1 MSDHSLTEQPSE
13 HLASKGVSGF
23 KKYPKLTIFWVGL
36 LLLGSAMA
44 ALGITA
50 VNRADS
56 EIEKGIATSTLVEYE
71 VSLGEIVTQQASLLE
86 NVQLSLFNET
96 NTVRGDTPKAL
107 LERLGVRDD
116 EDAQKF
122 LRNDPFARMI
132 LSGKRS
138 VRVSAVSSAD
148 GKLEK
153 LIAGMRSKTE
163 KHFNRITITRAPDGT
178 FSSISETVPVQV
190 HERVA
195 VGEIK
200 YSLYGATDEIGLPIN
215 IAYELADIFSSRIDF
230 TRQLRKGD
238 SFQLIYESY
247 EADGVALGTGRIL
260 AAVFK
265 NGPRTLDAVYF
276 QTDPNRKGSYYT
288 LDGKSLKTVFLDFP
302 LEYTRVSSNFG
313 GRMHPIKK
321 VWREHKGID
330 YAAPT
335 GTPIRTVGDGVVEFA
350 GVQNG
355 YGNFVVVRHDKNRT
369 TAYAHMSRIDVTKG
383 QILEQGDVVGAVG
396 QTGWATGPHLHFEY
410 RENSVHKDPTTLS
423 SQTEAVPIPEH
434 MQAAFEENA
443 QNSSMLLARM
453 ADLMTIAKS
462 D

>member
-1 MSDHSLTEQPSE
+1 MSDQSLPDHPSKP
-13 HLASKGVSGF
+13 LSSKGISGF
-23 KKYPKLTIFWVGL
+23 KKYPKLTIFGVGL
-36 LLLGSAMA
+36 LLLGSAMT

-56 EIEKGIATSTLVEYE
+56 EMERGIATSTLVER
-71 VSLGEIVTQQASLLE
+71 EISFSDLITEQSNQLE
-86 NVQLSLFNET
+86 NIQLSLFRQT
-96 NTVRGDTPKAL
+96 HTTRGDTPQTL
-107 LERLGVRDD
+107 LSRVGIDD
-116 EDAQKF
+116 EEAQKF
-122 LRNDPFARMI
+122 LRNDPIARMI
-132 LSGKRS
+132 LSGSRS
-138 VRVSAVSSAD
+138 VRITTVSSLD

-153 LIAGMRSKTE
+153 LVAGMRSKTE
-163 KHFNRITITRAPDGT
+163 RHFNRITIERDADGRL
-178 FSSISETVPVQV
+178 SSISETVPVEV

-195 VGEIK
+195 VGEIN
-200 YSLYGATDEIGLPIN
+200 YSLYGATDAIGLPIN

-260 AAVFK
+260 AAKFN
-265 NGPRTLDAVYF
+265 NGNRNLDAVYF
-276 QTDPNRKGSYYT
+276 QTDPNKKGSYYT
-288 LDGKSLKTVFLDFP
+288 FDGKSLKTVFLDYP

-313 GRMHPIKK
+313 GRIHPIKK
-321 VWREHKGID
+321 VWKEHKGID

-355 YGNFVVVRHDKNRT
+355 YGNFVIVRHDKNRT

-383 QILEQGDVVGAVG
+383 QLLEQGDVVGAVG

-410 RENSVHKDPTTLS
+410 RDNNVHKDPRILS

-434 MQAAFEENA
+434 MQTAFDENS
-443 QNSSMLLARM
+443 QNSAILLARM
-453 ADLMTIAKS
+453 TDLMTIAKTN
-462 D
+462 